1 MSNTILF
8 FQKYVFLNFDL
19 SAWWL
24 AALNFID
31 MFHFR
36 YVLLT
41 MEKSQE
47 QIDFTSI
54 GTFYCKR
61 MEKSKEQIQDFTT
74 VVTLTL
80 LETTVL
86 PCWEK
91 SISLPPLNFLVQW
104 QRTYGVYVEE
114 LIIW

>member
-1 MSNTILF
+1 
-8 FQKYVFLNFDL
+8 
-19 SAWWL
+19 
-24 AALNFID
+24 
-31 MFHFR
+31 
-36 YVLLT
+36 

-47 QIDFTSI
+47 QINFTSI
-54 GTFYCKR
+54 VTFYCKR

-74 VVTLTL
+74 VVTLKL

-104 QRTYGVYVEE
+104 QRRVPMGFMSRNWLFGKSEKDNI
-114 LIIW
+114 LSSRIN